1 MKIAI
6 LGPPGS
12 GKGTQIELINKDYKI
27 PVIAVGASL
36 RNVKD
41 KKLNI
46 YVNSLLKKGNFAPN
60 IIANK
65 IVLKKIKQK
74 NFVLDGYPRDLPEAI
89 FLDKKASLDKVFLLK
104 INKKTI
110 INRLKNRRICSCG
123 MTYNLLTKKP
133 KHDLKC
139 DGCKKKLVKRADDYS
154 KAINNRISLYK
165 KKTLPV
171 IRHYKDLKIL
181 IEIDADKEITEIY
194 SNIKKH
200 LRNV

>member
-36 RNVKD
+36 RNIKD

-46 YVNSLLKKGNFAPN
+46 YINNLLKKGKFAPD
-60 IIANK
+60 IIADK
-65 IVLKKIKQK
+65 IVLKNIKQK
-74 NFVLDGYPRDLPEAI
+74 NFILDGYPRDLSEAI
-89 FLDKKASLDKVFLLK
+89 FLDKKVKLDKVFLLK
-104 INKKTI
+104 IDKKTI

-139 DGCKKKLVKRADDYS
+139 AR
-154 KAINNRISLYK
+154 
-165 KKTLPV
+165 
-171 IRHYKDLKIL
+171 
-181 IEIDADKEITEIY
+181 
-194 SNIKKH
+194 
-200 LRNV
+200 